1 MVNRIDFQ
9 EKSPKSISSILAVFF
24 TVSELTLMKSFAL
37 VAFAFFLLLASFSA
51 YSQQTDFF
59 KLDKEINLSITQED
73 WIQVLELAKNQIRMD
88 VDRGEG
94 YYYSALA
101 LVNLGEIKM
110 AKPYLEQVKKMDQE
124 DLYIKVFE
132 LEKKIGSLSG
142 KTLKQKNEY
151 DNLAP
156 GFIPLRKIDRFFYSY
171 IYDPI
176 TPLGF
181 SFGSINHRGIGTY
194 MAIRSNSAIFTKAGE
209 LTVNNNGNVSGTN
222 ENQDAEITGN
232 SHKGIFEGIMGIT
245 WKIKKPLWMYTGAGL
260 NHSRQFWEVEI
271 VEENQAIKVT
281 EWAKKPSAN
290 LNQATIE
297 SGIILDFKGLNLRSG
312 VSVVGF
318 DFSEIRYQIG
328 VGFSVKSK

>member
-1 MVNRIDFQ
+1 
-9 EKSPKSISSILAVFF
+9 
-24 TVSELTLMKSFAL
+24 MKSFAL
-37 VAFAFFLLLASFSA
+37 VAFTFLILLASFSA

-59 KLDKEINLSITQED
+59 KLDKEINLSIAQKD
-73 WIQVLELAKNQIRMD
+73 WIQVLELAKTQIRID

-124 DLYIKVFE
+124 DLDIKVFE

-142 KTLKQKNEY
+142 KTNKPKNQY
-151 DNLAP
+151 NNLAP
-156 GFIPLRKIDRFFYSY
+156 GFIPLKKIDRFFYSY
-171 IYDPI
+171 VYDPDK
-176 TPLGF
+176 PLGF
-181 SFGSINHRGIGTY
+181 SFGSVNHRGIGTY
-194 MAIRSNSAIFTKAGE
+194 MAIKSNSEIFTKAGV

-222 ENQDAEITGN
+222 ENENAETTGI
-232 SHKGIFEGIMGIT
+232 SRKGIFEGIMGIT
-245 WKIKKPLWMYTGAGL
+245 WKIKKPLWMYAGAGL

-271 VEENQAIKVT
+271 VEENQAIKKT

-290 LNQATIE
+290 LNQPTVE
-297 SGIILDFKGLNLRSG
+297 SGIILDFEGLNLRSG

-328 VGFSVKSK
+328 IGFSVKSK

>member
-1 MVNRIDFQ
+1 
-9 EKSPKSISSILAVFF
+9 
-24 TVSELTLMKSFAL
+24 MKSFAF
-37 VAFAFFLLLASFSA
+37 VAFAFIILLASFSV

-59 KLDKEINLSITQED
+59 KIDKEINFSITQED
-73 WIQVLELAKNQIRMD
+73 WIQVLDLAKYQISMD

-94 YYYSALA
+94 YYYSALS

-124 DLYIKVFE
+124 DLYAKVFE

-142 KTLKQKNEY
+142 KTNKQKYEY
-151 DNLAP
+151 ENLAP

-171 IYDPI
+171 VYDPV

-194 MAIRSNSAIFTKAGE
+194 MAIRGNSSIFIKSGD
-209 LTVNNNGNVSGTN
+209 LTVNNNGNASGTN
-222 ENQDAEITGN
+222 DNENAEITGI
-232 SHKGIFEGIMGIT
+232 SRTGIFEGIMGIT
-245 WKIKKPLWMYTGAGL
+245 WKIQKPLWMYAGAGL

-271 VEENQAIKVT
+271 VQENQAFKVT

-297 SGIILDFKGLNLRSG
+297 TGVILDFKGLNMRSG

-318 DFSEIRYQIG
+318 DFSEIRYQFGI
-328 VGFSVKSK
+328 GFSVKSK